1 MLKFIELALTLKS
14 SYSKL
19 SPAPNLID
27 NYLRILQFIF
37 GESQKLLEILQY
49 FCYFLNKKK
58 NVMKK

>member
-27 NYLRILQFIF
+27 NYLRILQFIL
-37 GESQKLLEILQY
+37 GETHKLLEILQY
-49 FCYFLNKKK
+49 FCYLLNKK
-58 NVMKK
+58 NVLKK